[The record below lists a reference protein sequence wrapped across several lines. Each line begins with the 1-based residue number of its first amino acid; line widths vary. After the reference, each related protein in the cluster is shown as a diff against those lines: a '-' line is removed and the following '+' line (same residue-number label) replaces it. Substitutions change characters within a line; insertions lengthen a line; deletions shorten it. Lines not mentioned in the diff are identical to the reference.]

1 MTRASL
7 PTAPVPWASVTAANA
22 RRAAVVLQCAAT
34 LGIAYAVHR
43 WAAVDWRW
51 ATAIALGALA
61 GGYLVSVGWAFAI
74 ALTGFGTQVPDEPE
88 WRRVPMPPEQQLGV
102 GGALSCWLR
111 ECASVAWMFDVLQPF
126 RARAAFVPATPGTV
140 RIPVLMIHGYGCNR
154 AVWLPMQRALAAA
167 GHPTEAID
175 LMPLLGDIDHYAGD
189 IADAVTKLTQR
200 HGRAPVLLCHSMG
213 GLAARAFLRQ
223 AREML
228 PVAQVITLGT
238 PHRGTAMARAGHG
251 RNVRQMAWANP
262 WLRELAA
269 AETPAM
275 RARVT
280 SIFSWHDSIV
290 GPPGASWLAG
300 ARHVPLS
307 GIGHVSL
314 LCDARVRDAVL
325 AELARIDPHGAAPS
339 A

>member
-7 PTAPVPWASVTAANA
+7 PAAPVPWASVTAANA

-43 WAAVDWRW
+43 WAALGWRW
-51 ATAIALGALA
+51 AVVVALGVLV
-61 GGYLVSVGWAFAI
+61 GSYLVSVGWAFAI
-74 ALTGFGTQVPDEPE
+74 ALTGLGANVPDEPE
-88 WRRVPMPPEQQLGV
+88 WNRMTVPPEQRLGI
-102 GGALSCWLR
+102 GDALSCWLR
-111 ECASVAWMFDVLQPF
+111 ECASVVWMFNVLQPF
-126 RARAAFVPATPGTV
+126 RARAAFVPAAPGAV
-140 RIPVLMIHGYGCNR
+140 RVPVLMIHGYGCNR
-154 AVWLPMQRALAAA
+154 AVWLPMQRTLAAA
-167 GHPTEAID
+167 GHPTGAID
-175 LMPLLGDIDHYAGD
+175 LMPLLGDIDHYADD
-189 IADAVTKLTQR
+189 IADAVTKMTQR
-200 HGRAPVLLCHSMG
+200 YGRAPVLLCHSMG

-223 AREML
+223 AREAL

-238 PHRGTAMARAGHG
+238 PHRGTAMARAGRG
-251 RNVRQMAWANP
+251 RNVRQMAWGNP

-269 AETPAM
+269 AETQAT
-275 RARVT
+275 RAHIT

-290 GPPGASWLAG
+290 GPPGASWLTG

-314 LCDARVRDAVL
+314 LSDARVRDAVL
-325 AELARIDPHGAAPS
+325 AELARIDPLGPAFS